1 MFNYTL
7 TVDLYKVLSAFYRI
21 ENYTPDLPWQEVRRV
36 LADAFKVWSD
46 VTDLTFTE
54 VMNTEADIM
63 IKFASRY
70 HKDGY
75 PFDGKGNLR
84 KWFSLEILPLEMI
97 WLYMQRKS
105 KNMIY
110 LIVETNVQLHHS
122 IECLMQLLQ
131 GKF

>member
-1 MFNYTL
+1 
-7 TVDLYKVLSAFYRI
+7 
-21 ENYTPDLPWQEVRRV
+21 
-36 LADAFKVWSD
+36 
-46 VTDLTFTE
+46 
-54 VMNTEADIM
+54 MNTEADIM

-84 KWFSLEILPLEMI
+84 KWFSLENDMVIHATKIQKYDL
-97 WLYMQRKS
+97 
-105 KNMIY
+105 Y

-131 GKF
+131 GKFCNR

>member
-1 MFNYTL
+1 
-7 TVDLYKVLSAFYRI
+7 
-21 ENYTPDLPWQEVRRV
+21 
-36 LADAFKVWSD
+36 
-46 VTDLTFTE
+46 
-54 VMNTEADIM
+54 MNTEADIM

-131 GKF
+131 GKFWIDNTSSWDDALIKKDKKMLSLKKNTFLFLSSGFLVFFFF